1 MSNDHSIPDLLRIA
15 APDAILRWETG
26 EKESVKKV
34 QSAKPLDE
42 KTVSRWK
49 MEWNLRTNLRAGE
62 LAGCLE
68 DLRSRLEQNKDDLS
82 AIIHEET
89 NKRGG
94 FCGYP
99 ARATSILSKFA
110 FALYPETA
118 APYDQHTRKGLSEL
132 SGISAVSL
140 ERDYPLY
147 HREFDLFADR
157 CYKELHR
164 TGQLE
169 ALRHFWSPIMSE
181 ILFVRRATD
190 KLLTYLGRDF
200 FRHDG
205 EGIIPPGPIGDRKVL
220 KTQRNLPEGLITA
233 LILPSEVLV

>member
-1 MSNDHSIPDLLRIA
+1 MSNGHSIPDLLRIA
-15 APDAILRWETG
+15 APDAILRWEAG

-34 QSAKPLDE
+34 QSAKPLDK

-49 MEWNLRTNLRAGE
+49 MEWNLRTNIRAGE
-62 LAGCLE
+62 LAGCLD
-68 DLRSRLEQNKDDLS
+68 DLRLRFEQNTDDLS
-82 AIIHEET
+82 AIIHEEV

-110 FALYPETA
+110 FALYPEVV
-118 APYDQHTRKGLSEL
+118 APYDQYTRKGLSEI
-132 SGISAVSL
+132 SGIKAVSL

-157 CYKELHR
+157 CFKELHQM
-164 TGQLE
+164 GQTE
-169 ALRHFWSPIMSE
+169 ALRPFWSPIMGE

-190 KLLTYLGRDF
+190 KLLTYLGQGYF
-200 FRHDG
+200 QG
-205 EGIIPPGPIGDRKVL
+205 
-220 KTQRNLPEGLITA
+220 
-233 LILPSEVLV
+233 